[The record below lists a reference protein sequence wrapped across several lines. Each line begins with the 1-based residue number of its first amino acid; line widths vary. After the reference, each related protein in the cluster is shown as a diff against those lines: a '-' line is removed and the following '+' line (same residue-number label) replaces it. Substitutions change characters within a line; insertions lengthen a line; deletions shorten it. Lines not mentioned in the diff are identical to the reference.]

1 LDLYFFFG
9 VTFSTLNKEHGWI
22 NRQYPNQRK
31 QTNLG
36 EKNPILRIVN
46 GRLAYAAKPQG
57 QPSGYQNNV
66 SNNIDR
72 IDTLEAI

>member
-1 LDLYFFFG
+1 MVIGSL
-9 VTFSTLNKEHGWI
+9 VK
-22 NRQYPNQRK
+22 
-31 QTNLG
+31 
-36 EKNPILRIVN
+36 
-46 GRLAYAAKPQG
+46 AAKPQG